1 MTSRRY
7 AEARRGAELA
17 AGLHSP
23 TAMGGGFLLAF
34 GGKQGAAVFAVLLVL
49 AVGFCLFDG
58 DIDGMAEGV
67 DICAT
72 LIAATIA
79 VAASAVPVESS
90 WALPTVSFVVFTAAS
105 PHLPDPPPKAPLLV

>member
-1 MTSRRY
+1 MAMRR
-7 AEARRGAELA
+7 
-17 AGLHSP
+17 HSP

-58 DIDGMAEGV
+58 DIDGMAEGM

-90 WALPTVSFVVFTAAS
+90 WALPTVSFVVFTAS
-105 PHLPDPPPKAPLLV
+105 PHLPDPPPKPRLLV

>member
-1 MTSRRY
+1 M
-7 AEARRGAELA
+7 A

-23 TAMGGGFLLAF
+23 TTMGGGFLLAF

-58 DIDGMAEGV
+58 DRDGMGEGM

-72 LIAATIA
+72 LITATIA
-79 VAASAVPVESS
+79 LAALAAPVESS
-90 WALPTVSFVVFTAAS
+90 WALSTVSFVVFTAS
-105 PHLPDPPPKAPLLV
+105 PHLPDPPPKTLLFD